1 MKQIFR
7 LWLGSLL
14 GLCLLIG
21 SAWAHGGGVA
31 TGYQTFVDTSGQL
44 GLNDILSNR
53 YANLFVPNAEG
64 ALKLPGAGSALWV
77 QVPLEHRNT
86 YLLELHNPSIARIN
100 VYLLR
105 DDLLRT
111 SHSGG
116 TADIRSSMP
125 LPHGGFAFPVN
136 VHDSSRQKL
145 LVRLQNDYPLS
156 THISLIPL
164 SEATK
169 IHTRHQAMQG
179 MLVGLLLALALN
191 SLLQGLLRR
200 DPLHLLMAISALLF
214 GLSSLSSIGWALHNW
229 TFLHGQTGTLLS
241 LAGFVVLATALYGLH
256 PVPGTSGDHSER
268 IAILVAGALL
278 LLLSIAQPVLAETI
292 LSVVR
297 IGLPLTM
304 LGLSGL
310 TLLKREAIDHL
321 FLGGTL
327 LLIGSWLLEQ
337 LFGAHPHELN
347 HLADL
352 LLWAALLCYV
362 WSLYRRLQRS
372 TLKQISQ
379 RHAETSFLAQRSAR
393 ARFLARISH
402 EIRTPM
408 NGVLG
413 MSELLLDTAL
423 SAKQRD
429 YVQTIH
435 SSGND
440 LLNLINDILDLS
452 RLESGQLI
460 LDSLRFDLHSLIEDC
475 LESCRHRLSNQ
486 PIELISFVHPDVPRM
501 MEGDPAR
508 LRQII
513 MSLLSNAMLNT
524 DEGEIL
530 LVAALESQA
539 PEQALLRFAIQDT
552 GHGMDSEA
560 RSSLLDE
567 AVPSELLVDMIERQG
582 QLSLYIS
589 QRLVRMMNGQL
600 GIKNAPGEGSTV
612 WVMLPA
618 RFFDS
623 PAEVDQ
629 QGHCLVDRSILVV
642 DDNATCRKVLQQQA
656 SAWQMIPRTASSGR
670 EALALL
676 RAQANLDSPF
686 DILLVDQ
693 SMPGM
698 SGLELASKIKDDPT
712 ISTDLLIIMLTGINQ
727 LPSRIVAR
735 NAGIRRVLNKP
746 VSGSTLRATLIDE
759 WQQHSAQ
766 SNAAAVAEESRAEPA
781 EGTFQ
786 VLVAEDNAVSSRVI
800 HGMLSKLKVSCDSV
814 DNGRKAV
821 EAVKQG
827 HYDLVLM
834 DCEMQEMDGFTATEQ
849 IRRWERQH
857 ALAPVPIIALTAH
870 ILPEHRERARLS
882 GMDGHIAKPVEL
894 AQLKALLDYWMEHRT
909 PEPREG

>member
-1 MKQIFR
+1 VKRTLRSWF
-7 LWLGSLL
+7 GSLI
-14 GLCLLIG
+14 GLSLLVV
-21 SAWAHGGGVA
+21 SMWAHGSA
-31 TGYQTFVDTSGQL
+31 TGYQTFVDTGGQL

-64 ALKLPGAGSALWV
+64 PLKIPGAGSALWV

-86 YLLELHNPSIARIN
+86 YLLELHNPTIARIN

-105 DDLLRT
+105 DGLLRT
-111 SHSGG
+111 SHSAG
-116 TADIRSSMP
+116 TTDTRSSMP
-125 LPHGGFAFPVN
+125 LPHGGFAFPIN
-136 VHDSSRQKL
+136 VHDNSRQKL

-156 THISLIPL
+156 THVSLVPL
-164 SEATK
+164 SEASK
-169 IHTRHQAMQG
+169 IHTRHQALQG

-191 SLLQGLLRR
+191 CLLQGLLRR

-214 GLSSLSSIGWALHNW
+214 SLSSLSSIGWALHNW
-229 TFLHGQTGTLLS
+229 DFLHGQTGILLS
-241 LAGFVVLATALYGLH
+241 LSAFVVLAATLQGLH
-256 PVPGTSGDHSER
+256 PVLGTTGDHSER

-278 LLLSIAQPVLAETI
+278 LLLSIAQPAMAQAI

-304 LGLSGL
+304 LGLTVI
-310 TLLKREAIDHL
+310 TLLRREPIDHL
-321 FLGGTL
+321 FFAGTL
-327 LLIGSWLLEQ
+327 MLIASWLLEQ
-337 LFGAHPHELN
+337 IYGVQPHVLHQ

-352 LLWAALLCYV
+352 LLWGALLCYA
-362 WSLYRRLQRS
+362 WSLYCRLRRN

-452 RLESGQLI
+452 RLESGQLT
-460 LDSLRFDLHSLIEDC
+460 LDNLRFDLHSLIEDC

-508 LRQII
+508 LRQVI

-539 PEQALLRFAIQDT
+539 PEHSLLRFAVQDT
-552 GHGMDSEA
+552 GHGMAADA
-560 RSSLLDE
+560 RSSLLEE

-589 QRLVRMMNGQL
+589 QRLIRMMQGQL
-600 GIKNAPGEGSTV
+600 GIKDSPGEGTTV

-618 RFFDS
+618 PFFDS
-623 PAEVDQ
+623 PAGVDQ
-629 QGHCLVDRSILVV
+629 QGHCLIDRSILIV

-670 EALALL
+670 EALAIL

-698 SGLELASKIKDDPT
+698 SGLELASKIKDDPI
-712 ISTDLLIIMLTGINQ
+712 ISNDLLIIMLTGINQ

-759 WQQHSAQ
+759 WQQHSARC
-766 SNAAAVAEESRAEPA
+766 SAPAVAEEPRAEQL

-800 HGMLSKLKVSCDSV
+800 LGMLAKLKIACDSV
-814 DNGRKAV
+814 ENGSKAV

-849 IRRWERQH
+849 IRRWEQQH

-870 ILPEHRERARLS
+870 ILPEHRERARLA
-882 GMDGHIAKPVEL
+882 GMDGHMAKPVEL
-894 AQLKALLDYWMEHRT
+894 AQLKALLDYWMERRT
-909 PEPREG
+909 PHPREG